1 MTRNLPDVNGQHQPP
16 STPDGIDGMR
26 AELVQVQKHIIELL
40 AQLDRRPCNLR
51 VQAGQVTVDI
61 TWADEPEFPEARPH
75 DIRDAGAGFTKEAD
89 DEIGGDYLTSP
100 GVGVFYHASAP
111 GAEPFVTIGSPVRPG
126 QQIGIIE
133 AMKLMIPVEADR
145 HGRIANILKAN
156 NEPVEYGEPLFELA
170 AGEGA
175 EADV

>member
-1 MTRNLPDVNGQHQPP
+1 
-16 STPDGIDGMR
+16 
-26 AELVQVQKHIIELL
+26 
-40 AQLDRRPCNLR
+40 
-51 VQAGQVTVDI
+51 
-61 TWADEPEFPEARPH
+61 
-75 DIRDAGAGFTKEAD
+75 
-89 DEIGGDYLTSP
+89 
-100 GVGVFYHASAP
+100 
-111 GAEPFVTIGSPVRPG
+111 VTIGSPVRPG